1 LEETAKAN
9 IMPGM
14 SYYFVRVGRFGR
26 SMALRGTP
34 VVSKHNLPHFA
45 MYRSALNDE
54 KELLRLVAAGDER
67 AFTRLFDHYHQRLGL
82 HVYRITRSEP
92 VAEELVHD
100 VFLKI
105 WRNRELLLEIENFP
119 VYLFVVSKNAALNA
133 LKRIAAERV
142 KLTDLD
148 HAVEVEPEQPDDYR
162 YALIDEAIDQLPPQ
176 QRQVYLLSRHQ
187 RLSYNEIALQMGLSR
202 ETVKKYLQ
210 IATASIISYIGK
222 SVKMSPILVLKI
234 FF

>member
-1 LEETAKAN
+1 
-9 IMPGM
+9 
-14 SYYFVRVGRFGR
+14 
-26 SMALRGTP
+26 
-34 VVSKHNLPHFA
+34 

-54 KELLRLVAAGDER
+54 KALLRQVAGGDER
-67 AFTRLFDHYHQRLGL
+67 AFTRVFDHYHQRLGQ
-82 HVYRITRSEP
+82 HIYRIARSRS
-92 VAEELVHD
+92 VAEEVVHD

-105 WRNRELLLEIENFP
+105 WRNRELLPEIENFQ
-119 VYLFVVSKNAALNA
+119 VYLFVISKNAALNA
-133 LKRIAAERV
+133 LRKVAAEQA
-142 KLTDLD
+142 KFTGLD
-148 HAVEVEPEQPDDYR
+148 DATESEPDQPEDYR

-176 QRQVYLLSRHQ
+176 QRQVYLLSRHE

>member
-1 LEETAKAN
+1 
-9 IMPGM
+9 M
-14 SYYFVRVGRFGR
+14 
-26 SMALRGTP
+26 
-34 VVSKHNLPHFA
+34 PHFS

-54 KELLRLVAAGDER
+54 KELLRQVAAGDER
-67 AFTRLFDHYHQRLGL
+67 AFTRLFDHYHQRLGM
-82 HVYRITRSEP
+82 HIYRITRSES

-119 VYLFVVSKNAALNA
+119 VYLFVISKNAALNA
-133 LKRIAAERV
+133 LKKIAAERA
-142 KLTDLD
+142 KFTDLD
-148 HAVEVEPEQPDDYR
+148 HVMEREPEQPDDYR
-162 YALIDEAIDQLPPQ
+162 YALIDEAIDRLPFQ

-187 RLSYNEIALQMGLSR
+187 RLSYNEIADQMGLSK

>member
-1 LEETAKAN
+1 
-9 IMPGM
+9 MPN
-14 SYYFVRVGRFGR
+14 
-26 SMALRGTP
+26 LR
-34 VVSKHNLPHFA
+34 

-54 KELLRLVAAGDER
+54 KALLRQVAAGDER
-67 AFTRLFDHYHQRLGL
+67 AFTRIFEHYHQRLGM
-82 HVYRITRSEP
+82 HIYRITRSES

-105 WRNRELLLEIENFP
+105 WRNRELLVEVENFP
-119 VYLFVVSKNAALNA
+119 VYLFVISKNAALNA
-133 LKRIAAERV
+133 LKKIAAERV
-142 KLTDLD
+142 KFTGLD
-148 HAVEVEPEQPDDYR
+148 DAEEGQAEQPDDYR
-162 YALIDEAIDQLPPQ
+162 YALIDEAIDQLPHQ

-187 RLSYNEIALQMGLSR
+187 RLSYHEIALQMGLSK

-222 SVKMSPILVLKI
+222 SAKMSPVLVLKI

>member
-1 LEETAKAN
+1 
-9 IMPGM
+9 
-14 SYYFVRVGRFGR
+14 
-26 SMALRGTP
+26 
-34 VVSKHNLPHFA
+34 

-54 KELLRLVAAGDER
+54 KELLRQVAGGDER
-67 AFTRLFDHYHQRLGL
+67 AFTRIFDHYHQRLG
-82 HVYRITRSEP
+82 HHIFRITRSEQ

-105 WRNRELLLEIENFP
+105 WRNRELLVEIENFP
-119 VYLFVVSKNAALNA
+119 VYLFVISKNAALNA
-133 LKRIAAERV
+133 LKKLAAE
-142 KLTDLD
+142 KMKFTGLD
-148 HAVEVEPEQPDDYR
+148 EAAEGEAEPDDYR

-187 RLSYNEIALQMGLSR
+187 RLSYHEIALQMGLSK

-210 IATASIISYIGK
+210 IATAAIITYIGK

>member
-1 LEETAKAN
+1 
-9 IMPGM
+9 
-14 SYYFVRVGRFGR
+14 
-26 SMALRGTP
+26 
-34 VVSKHNLPHFA
+34 

-54 KELLRLVAAGDER
+54 KNLLRQVAAGDER
-67 AFTRLFDHYHQRLGL
+67 AFTKVFDHYHQRLGA
-82 HVYRITRSEP
+82 HIYRITRSES

-105 WRNRELLLEIENFP
+105 WRNRELLSEIENFS

-133 LKRIAAERV
+133 LKKIAAERA
-142 KLTDLD
+142 KFTELD
-148 HAVEVEPEQPDDYR
+148 DATEGEPEQPNDYR

-176 QRQVYLLSRHQ
+176 QREVYLLSRHQ
-187 RLSYNEIALQMGLSR
+187 RLSYHEIALQMGLSK

-210 IATASIISYIGK
+210 IATASIVSYIGK
-222 SVKMSPILVLKI
+222 SVKMSPILVLEI